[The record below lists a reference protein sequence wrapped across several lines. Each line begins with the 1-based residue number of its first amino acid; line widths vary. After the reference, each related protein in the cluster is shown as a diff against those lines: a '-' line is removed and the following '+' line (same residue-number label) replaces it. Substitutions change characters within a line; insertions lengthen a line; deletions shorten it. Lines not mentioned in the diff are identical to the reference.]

1 MEDQFSLVVFG
12 NTEPLALEEISEV
25 WLFNHAQLS
34 PIKFLKYNHVFF
46 SSSKAWFIILEG
58 TPFHSRPILIV

>member
-12 NTEPLALEEISEV
+12 NTEPLVLEEITEV
-25 WLFNHAQLS
+25 WLFNHAWLP
-34 PIKFLKYNHVFF
+34 PIKFLKYNQVSF

-58 TPFHSRPILIV
+58 SPFHSSPVLIV